1 MNASGVEVIGK
12 LDKEGQLLLEEY
24 NAGKEL
30 DIERIDEKIID
41 LQNEAAEGKAEEAAA
56 RIRGLE
62 LAREY
67 REEILKKLDEIKG
80 LEQELKSAEQD
91 AKDGAMDRAAYKEFR
106 RATERAILE
115 SKLEMVDAYHGL
127 IHGLGGD
134 ISSSAKRA
142 KLFQQQQIDHV
153 KEIQHNA
160 NSDLLGHPAEA
171 QGETP
176 DKWNSSVP
184 RLFMSAM
191 PTFQTMLKFFGEKA
205 ADGRGYLYERFI
217 PQHTQASHNEYVG
230 KTEAREKMREKLT
243 EIFGKKTSIENFLD
257 MSRKD
262 GAVLEYQEGG
272 QKKTIDLTRGQVL
285 YLYMINKMAD
295 GQMKLSRMGITD
307 ADVLKMAK
315 ELPEEMVRFADWVQ
329 EDFLTELREKY
340 NKVHERM
347 FGAPMAAIESYFPI
361 KINKRSRGE
370 KIEPGMNAEDKPSTV
385 TGSVIKRTKNAVA
398 IDLSAD
404 AMQVLLGHIDD
415 MENWAAWAEFR
426 RDVKSLLNYRHFQ
439 NQVKGMES
447 LRYGS
452 GEKLWKNFVDV
463 ANIAAGSFKPSSTAA
478 DRAVRNIAKGVVSS
492 KIAFRYFTAV
502 KQILSTPAFWS
513 EVDFG
518 KMMNAYL
525 HQKEAWDW
533 AMKNLPGFSKRWEGR
548 ASGNEILLESDA
560 DWKVWQNRAVQWL
573 SKEGMRANAFIDA
586 LTVATGAKAVFETK
600 YEMFK
605 KAGYS
610 EERAREK
617 ALNRAA
623 EAYNESQQSSESAY
637 LSPLQAEAT
646 FVSSVL
652 TAYRNSPFGYNRKM
666 ATAIANLKKKMKK
679 GFKQESIEYMTKQL
693 MRDGLNEEQAKK
705 FAKSV
710 YRRSVARDAADV
722 ALYEF
727 FLNYVWVLGPSLI
740 YIIGGDDDEKKK
752 ELNVEALIDG
762 AMGGL
767 GNLPAGETLT
777 GAIKAIAEGDV
788 SNFKL
793 PQAVAMQDMET
804 IADLMQTDPVRAA
817 GELLNMV
824 VAMGI
829 RVNPQTFTD
838 MFVALADT
846 EDWSDPREIAMLVLR
861 LINAPNSKLEL
872 LEADEAM
879 ENYGAN
885 IEEITREYAE
895 YQKSKRA
902 PLSGWLYSDESEQKA
917 IERYEK
923 RFKKILDERFEVVVE
938 NTDEYDMWYE
948 NSDPQ
953 MKAKLAKLRQKFLE
967 GDKETTM
974 EKLDSIDVTKKVLFG
989 SGYDEVNTVYYELST
1004 AEDEDMAMMIDTK
1017 LKELQPIYEGLE
1029 KAEDRTAYA
1038 NEHQKEIGLYKTLD
1052 EIERGVGNCKSAMKK
1067 IGEEYPDYAQDFM
1080 TTIRTLRA
1088 EAVELI
1094 NKYRN
1099 E

>member
-1 MNASGVEVIGK
+1 MGMTAEERRNSLAEETYMKDVAKEDQTFIFDNLGVSSSQEVAPEQDIPVESVQTQPMTFAEKITNSVLEASAKNKENLALRSDALRMFGRDVANVLKLMGKQREYDKSTVDQLVKLAKMYFKDAQLLGGLTPYQVGRVMTRLNNAVGKRDITDDANELVNILVDAHNKELEKMLEKQAKTKAKKVNASGVEVIGK

-41 LQNEAAEGKAEEAAA
+41 LQNEAAEGKAEDAAA

-217 PQHTQASHNEYVG
+217 PQHTQASHNEYIG
-230 KTEAREKMREKLT
+230 KTEAREKMRDKLT
-243 EIFGKKTSIENFLD
+243 EIFGKKTSIEDFLD

-415 MENWAAWAEFR
+415 R
-426 RDVKSLLNYRHFQ
+426 RTGPL
-439 NQVKGMES
+439 G
-447 LRYGS
+447 
-452 GEKLWKNFVDV
+452 
-463 ANIAAGSFKPSSTAA
+463 
-478 DRAVRNIAKGVVSS
+478 RNS
-492 KIAFRYFTAV
+492 
-502 KQILSTPAFWS
+502 
-513 EVDFG
+513 
-518 KMMNAYL
+518 
-525 HQKEAWDW
+525 
-533 AMKNLPGFSKRWEGR
+533 
-548 ASGNEILLESDA
+548 
-560 DWKVWQNRAVQWL
+560 
-573 SKEGMRANAFIDA
+573 EGM
-586 LTVATGAKAVFETK
+586 
-600 YEMFK
+600 
-605 KAGYS
+605 
-610 EERAREK
+610 
-617 ALNRAA
+617 
-623 EAYNESQQSSESAY
+623 
-637 LSPLQAEAT
+637 
-646 FVSSVL
+646 
-652 TAYRNSPFGYNRKM
+652 
-666 ATAIANLKKKMKK
+666 
-679 GFKQESIEYMTKQL
+679 
-693 MRDGLNEEQAKK
+693 
-705 FAKSV
+705 
-710 YRRSVARDAADV
+710 
-722 ALYEF
+722 
-727 FLNYVWVLGPSLI
+727 
-740 YIIGGDDDEKKK
+740 
-752 ELNVEALIDG
+752 
-762 AMGGL
+762 
-767 GNLPAGETLT
+767 
-777 GAIKAIAEGDV
+777 
-788 SNFKL
+788 
-793 PQAVAMQDMET
+793 
-804 IADLMQTDPVRAA
+804 
-817 GELLNMV
+817 
-824 VAMGI
+824 
-829 RVNPQTFTD
+829 
-838 MFVALADT
+838 
-846 EDWSDPREIAMLVLR
+846 
-861 LINAPNSKLEL
+861 
-872 LEADEAM
+872 
-879 ENYGAN
+879 
-885 IEEITREYAE
+885 
-895 YQKSKRA
+895 
-902 PLSGWLYSDESEQKA
+902 
-917 IERYEK
+917 
-923 RFKKILDERFEVVVE
+923 
-938 NTDEYDMWYE
+938 
-948 NSDPQ
+948 
-953 MKAKLAKLRQKFLE
+953 
-967 GDKETTM
+967 
-974 EKLDSIDVTKKVLFG
+974 
-989 SGYDEVNTVYYELST
+989 
-1004 AEDEDMAMMIDTK
+1004 
-1017 LKELQPIYEGLE
+1017 
-1029 KAEDRTAYA
+1029 
-1038 NEHQKEIGLYKTLD
+1038 
-1052 EIERGVGNCKSAMKK
+1052 
-1067 IGEEYPDYAQDFM
+1067 
-1080 TTIRTLRA
+1080 
-1088 EAVELI
+1088 
-1094 NKYRN
+1094 
-1099 E
+1099 